1 MASLAW
7 IVGIIG
13 AICTVVGII
22 TAIEWLSFP
31 LPALTAMFWLA
42 LAGVLFLAA
51 IATSIA
57 SRQYD

>member
-1 MASLAW
+1 MAALAW
-7 IVGIIG
+7 IVGVIAG
-13 AICTVVGII
+13 ICTILGVI
-22 TAIEWLSFP
+22 TAVEFLTFS
-31 LPALTAMFWLA
+31 LPALTAIFWLA